1 MSQGMER
8 QTKADWRSRSAWV
21 RGALS
26 TLAERASPDLRSH
39 TAQNRAPNPDR
50 LAAASEWLR
59 EAPRRLAGLAG
70 GQLIDA
76 VARIEDSYGQFPELE
91 IDIPRR
97 ALVDE
102 LRSSLESEGGE
113 AAVPLLMACAALDS
127 LAPVGDLLDSMARAG
142 QGEAIA
148 GIVAILARRR
158 AFTYEEIAPAVEEL
172 CRQGRLPGALAVT
185 AAASG
190 DGDGDPGAV
199 ALGAGL
205 NRVLFAGGGAAGDP
219 TGLARMVL
227 SARNRVQR
235 STRPPARSNPGPQ
248 LLAPQLL
255 APGLLELAERVAA
268 KLPWR
273 QVSASSV
280 ATTSAP
286 WRTGRLGFAEF
297 AAQWPEI
304 CGVEIEWLP
313 AMKVGRAGERR
324 HAGICAKPGQ
334 SGHLVFGPYVKLGP
348 GDYRVRVRW
357 SAGRPT
363 RNIPRGQPVATIE
376 AVSRCGKTYLAQ
388 RQLRV
393 EDYLHPEHELLFHII
408 AKPPPAF
415 PIEVRVWTSGAVP
428 LTVSSITVERI
439 AAPSRIAGTFA
450 PADTAKCLIPEYGR
464 PPPVL
469 ASDSRPRPGPA
480 GLPHRTAPG
489 IAVFDR

>member
-26 TLAERASPDLRSH
+26 TLAERAPPDLRS
-39 TAQNRAPNPDR
+39 AQTRAPEPDR

-70 GQLIDA
+70 EQLIDA
-76 VARIEDSYGQFPELE
+76 VARIEDAYGQFPELE

-102 LRSSLESEGGE
+102 LRSSLEGEGGQ

-127 LAPVGDLLDSMARAG
+127 SAPVAALLDTMARAG
-142 QGEAIA
+142 HGEAIA
-148 GIVAILARRR
+148 GVVAILARRR

-190 DGDGDPGAV
+190 GDGDPGGDPGAAAV

-205 NRVLFAGGGAAGDP
+205 NGVLFAGGGAAGDP
-219 TGLARMVL
+219 SGLARMVL
-227 SARNRVQR
+227 SARNRLQR
-235 STRPPARSNPGPQ
+235 STRPQARSNPGPQ

-255 APGLLELAERVAA
+255 APQLLAPRLLELAERVAA

-273 QVSASSV
+273 QVSPSPV
-280 ATTSAP
+280 ATTSVPRRA
-286 WRTGRLGFAEF
+286 GRLGFAEF

-304 CGVEIEWLP
+304 CGVEIDWLS

-324 HAGICAKPGQ
+324 LAGICAKPGRT
-334 SGHLVFGPYVKLGP
+334 GHLVYGPYVTLGA

-363 RNIPRGQPVATIE
+363 RNVPHGQPVATIE

-439 AAPSRIAGTFA
+439 AAPPRIAGA
-450 PADTAKCLIPEYGR
+450 
-464 PPPVL
+464 
-469 ASDSRPRPGPA
+469 
-480 GLPHRTAPG
+480 H
-489 IAVFDR
+489 